1 MRTLLK
7 IGLIA
12 LIVVSVIQCVIEM
25 GKYVYDVIAQF
36 AIIAV
41 CVFALI
47 RLNSNDTDKEK
58 EN

>member
-25 GKYVYDVIAQF
+25 GKYVYDVIGQF
-36 AIIAV
+36 AIIAI
-41 CVFALI
+41 CVVALT
-47 RLNSNDTDKEK
+47 RLNLNDTDKEK